1 MAKKEVK
8 HSVVEALNTETSA
21 QFDQQSAVTAST
33 STTNVSVGKDFSHIY
48 LQSSQDIY
56 FAWNTSTSD
65 SINASNSLFLLGGSD
80 IYILRVPQGMGD
92 SVYLQLQRKGGTDS
106 SVRLVLA

>member
-33 STTNVSVGKDFSHIY
+33 STVNTAIGKDYSHVYI
-48 LQSSQDIY
+48 QSTNDIY
-56 FAWNTSTSD
+56 FSWNTSTSD
-65 SINASNSLFLLGGSD
+65 NISTSNSLFLLGGSD
-80 IYILRVPQGMGD
+80 IYILRVPQGIGD
-92 SVYLQLQRKGGTDS
+92 TVYFQLQRKGGTDS
-106 SVRLVLA
+106 TVRMIVA

>member
-21 QFDQQSAVTAST
+21 QFDQQAAVTAST
-33 STTNVSVGKDFSHIY
+33 TTVNTAIGKDYSHVY
-48 LQSSQDIY
+48 LQSDNDIY
-56 FAWNTSTSD
+56 FSWNTSTSD
-65 SINASNSLFLLGGSD
+65 NISTSNSLFLLGGSD

-92 SVYLQLQRKGGTDS
+92 DVYFQLQRKGGTDAT
-106 SVRLVLA
+106 VRMIVA